1 MVIFMHKLLV
11 HSHEFFLI
19 VIVFLINNERIKGI
33 KLLSQVSIL
42 TLVDL
47 LIDATPFSWV
57 FDALSHL
64 LQPFEFALFAFE
76 QCAVHFF
83 DLLLFFLAKA
93 LEGTKETQNV
103 VDRLVREW
111 MLELEPYKAFLNLI
125 FAKLGHLFLCKKRLG
140 RLHHFVSLGN

>member
-33 KLLSQVSIL
+33 KLLSQVGIL

-64 LQPFEFALFAFE
+64 LQPFEFALFAF
-76 QCAVHFF
+76 
-83 DLLLFFLAKA
+83 K
-93 LEGTKETQNV
+93 
-103 VDRLVREW
+103 
-111 MLELEPYKAFLNLI
+111 
-125 FAKLGHLFLCKKRLG
+125 
-140 RLHHFVSLGN
+140 